1 MYIWYLTGQMTV
13 ADFLQ
18 KVAVKIMAKWR
29 HFGLAMGLSLADLD
43 AIAARHP
50 SDLMSC
56 FVEVVSTWE
65 SRHGPLTREKV
76 AEVLESPLLGERA
89 LAHELRT

>member
-1 MYIWYLTGQMTV
+1 MYFWCLTGQMTV
-13 ADFLQ
+13 SDFLQ

-29 HFGLAMGLSLADLD
+29 QFGLAMELRPADLD
-43 AIAARHP
+43 AIAACHP
-50 SDLMSC
+50 SDLLGC

-65 SRHGPLTREKV
+65 SLHGPLTREKV
-76 AEVLESPLLGERA
+76 AEVLESPLLGECV